1 MGSLFPGLPDEVGW
15 ECLLRVELNSHHNLR
30 GVCKRWNDV
39 LKNPHFYQ
47 ERKRLKISEQRICMV
62 VQDTEGI
69 RDRVAV
75 YDLEKNSCKC
85 LPRIPAQIKG
95 MCHCYFLKQKLV
107 LITDS
112 IKGSE
117 RSCVWLYDF
126 ACSKWRQGAQMPR
139 RLYSFASAADE
150 HRGLIYVG
158 GGYER
163 GHRHH
168 RATVYNVEEDNWDF
182 LPYKKTSGSIG
193 AFANG
198 KFYVMG
204 SSGIFKVF
212 NSYMRS
218 WTALENRVNR
228 SHHCFVSA
236 FGRFYGLS
244 VNGLFEYDFSP
255 DKLNVV
261 GTFSMK
267 NMGWFIHFAVVF
279 SNKLFVRKLDSKL
292 NQGFYM
298 LEPPSETGGTFKLIE
313 VERPL
318 DLQGSAVCATTLD
331 L

>member
-85 LPRIPAQIKG
+85 LPRIPAQIK
-95 MCHCYFLKQKLV
+95 
-107 LITDS
+107 
-112 IKGSE
+112 
-117 RSCVWLYDF
+117 
-126 ACSKWRQGAQMPR
+126 GAQMPR